1 MKRKSL
7 IRTLAV
13 AFFVG
18 FAAIAALAQPQEG
31 SLVNVATP
39 AAGQST
45 TLLPDGNLLL
55 VGGFGPDGRP
65 LADVVVF
72 DVQRNEL
79 RSHAMLSFPRSWH
92 TATVLPDG
100 TVLILGGI
108 GADSL
113 VAAETEIFDPAS
125 GTVQTLG
132 SGAPLPR
139 VFHSATLLTD
149 GRVLIA
155 GGAGPDGSLAGNAE
169 LWDPR
174 QKTSSN
180 GALLQGGPRRNH
192 QATLLADG
200 RVLLSGGTGDTGKLP
215 PSDAVFDPQSQVFS
229 SVPAGR
235 LAPPANG
242 GAGQTTVF
250 SPEDGAVD
258 VPLTALLSMRFS
270 RPVQMQ
276 SVNVQTVVLSGPFG
290 IVDARVVGAERGMLG
305 FVTPNAPLLPGTT
318 YTLRLSGVMD
328 AANAGVAFTE
338 FTFTTAGEAAQS
350 DLWVPTADWMIH
362 GGTSRWQ
369 SLPPLQAPPG
379 VVALAGQVL
388 KLDGTPL
395 ARVTLRIGG
404 RTAESDGTGRFLIT
418 GIPAGHDTMMI
429 FADTANTPVRKYGVY
444 EVGVDIQP
452 GVTSVLPYTIWMT
465 ALDTV
470 HAVHIPSPTTSET
483 VVSSPLLPGLQL
495 HLPPDTVITD
505 SRGKVVTEITI
516 TPIPL
521 DRPPFPLPHVPVP
534 VYFTIQP
541 GAAYIKVA
549 SASGPKGARLFYPN
563 AHGYPPGTPFQFWNY
578 DAATPK
584 GWFIYGK
591 GKVSPD
597 RSQIIPDPGVEI
609 YEFTGA
615 MVSNPG
621 NGPGDG
627 PRPGNHDKNGEPVD
641 LGTGLFVYNKVDL
654 ELPDVIPLVL
664 KRTYRQ
670 NDPISRSFG
679 IGASDPFDI
688 FMVGD
693 NNTFPEGYTFQDLI
707 LADGGRVHFPR
718 TSPCTGANGYCDFT
732 NAVYQSTTPGTDFYG
747 AIVRFGSCFAGGSW
761 SLTKKDGTVYCF
773 PDSDASNN
781 SRAAA
786 PIAMRDRFGNTLTFT
801 RDSSG
806 NLTQVTSP
814 NGRWMQFTYDAN
826 NRIIQAKDIIGRTVN
841 YTYDAG
847 GRLTRVTDANGG
859 IWNYSYD
866 AFNEMISIQDPKG
879 VFYLTN
885 QYDSAGRVVR
895 QTQAD
900 NTNFLFSYT
909 TDPITG
915 AITQTDFTN
924 PNGIVTRTAFNAAGY
939 STSQIAALGRPEQQ
953 TTSFGRDPN
962 TNLLT
967 SITDP
972 LSRQTAYTFDSLG
985 NITSI
990 TRLAGTPNA
999 VTTTLTYEP
1008 TFNQLSS
1015 ITDPLNHT
1023 TSLSYTPAGALSG
1036 ITDPLGHQTTFV
1048 PNTEGLP
1055 VSITDPA
1062 GNTAQV
1068 SYDGA
1073 DLVSITDPV
1082 GNITSRF
1089 IDSAGRLLA
1098 LTDAAGRVTRYTFNA
1113 LNQVVQSTDALQGVT
1128 VYTYD
1133 ANGNVASVQ
1142 DTRGGLS
1149 LFTYNNRDQL
1159 ITRTDPMLRQ
1169 ESFAYDQAGNLVS
1182 ATDRKGQVTTY
1193 QYDGLKRPV
1202 FIGFGT
1208 QMVGGNPTYASTISY
1223 TYDSVDRLTQAVD
1236 SLSGT
1241 ITRSY
1246 DNLDHVASE
1255 TTPLGSLSYSY
1266 DSAGRRTGMTV
1277 LGQPAVAYSYDD
1289 ANRILQ
1295 ISQGT
1300 AVASLSYD
1308 NANRRTSLTLPNGV
1322 SVAYS
1327 YDRNSHVIGTT
1338 YSFGAN
1344 TLGDLSYAYDSLG
1357 NVVQRGGSLTRTG
1370 LPQPV
1375 ISAAYDAAN
1384 ELANWN
1390 GVPVSYDNNGNML
1403 SDGTNT
1409 FAWDTRNHLSALNG
1423 NALQYDV
1430 YGRRTLN
1437 ASGTGFLYDGL
1448 NAVQELAGSSVTANL
1463 LTLGIDEVFSRTDS
1477 TGSFSLLTDKL
1488 GSTLALS
1495 DVNGNMATSYT
1506 YDPFGVT
1513 TITGSS
1519 TNPYQF
1525 TGRENAGNG
1534 LYYYRARYYNSTLGR
1549 FISEDPAGFDGGDTN
1564 LYAYVLDNPTNYTDP
1579 SGKCI
1584 PCVIAAIGAGFG
1596 AVEGAIH
1603 GVECGDSGWK
1613 LAGDI
1618 ARGAVSNGLGALAGF
1633 GAGIATD
1640 NPYIGG
1646 AAGGATSNIVDSVLQ
1661 GKWPDPASVAVDA
1674 GQGALLGG
1682 LADGLIPEG
1691 PGRPIDKWNSPRT
1704 WGPKAINEY
1713 RKEGISDDLN
1723 TVTNLAR
1730 KCGCD

>member
-31 SLVNVATP
+31 SLMNGATP

-72 DVQRNEL
+72 DVQRNEP
-79 RSHAMLSFPRSWH
+79 RSHAILSFPRSWH

-113 VAAETEIFDPAS
+113 VVAEAEIFDPAS
-125 GTVQTLG
+125 STLQTLG
-132 SGAPLPR
+132 SDAPLPR

-155 GGAGPDGSLAGNAE
+155 GGAGPDGKLTGTAE

-174 QKTSSN
+174 QKTSSSI
-180 GALLQGGPRRNH
+180 AQPPGGMGRNH
-192 QATLLADG
+192 RATLLADG
-200 RVLLSGGTGDTGKLP
+200 RVLLSDGKNEMGKPL
-215 PSDAVFDPQSQVFS
+215 PSDMVFDPQSQTFS
-229 SVPAGR
+229 SVLSGQLVPSA
-235 LAPPANG
+235 
-242 GAGQTTVF
+242 GAGATVF
-250 SPEDGAVD
+250 SPEDGAAD
-258 VPLTALLSMRFS
+258 VPVTVLPSMRFS
-270 RPVQMQ
+270 RPLQIQ
-276 SVNVQTVVLSGPFG
+276 SVNDQTVVLSGPFG
-290 IVDARVVGAERGMLG
+290 IVDARIIGAEGGMLA
-305 FVTPNAPLLPGTT
+305 FINPNAPLLPGTT
-318 YTLRLSGVMD
+318 YTLRISGAMD
-328 AANAGVAFTE
+328 TANAGVALAE
-338 FTFTTAGEAAQS
+338 FTFTTAGETAPG

-395 ARVTLRIGG
+395 ARVTLQIGG
-404 RTAESDGTGRFLIT
+404 RTAESDGTGRFLLT
-418 GIPAGHDTMMI
+418 GIPAGHDTMMV
-429 FADTANTPVRKYGVY
+429 FADTANTPLRKYGVY
-444 EVGVDIQP
+444 EMGVDIQP
-452 GVTSVLPYTIWMT
+452 GITTVLPYTIWMT
-465 ALDTV
+465 ALDTA

-483 VVSSPLLPGLQL
+483 VISSPFLPGLEL
-495 HLPPDTVITD
+495 HLPANTVITD

-549 SASGPKGARLFYPN
+549 NASGPEGARLFYPN

-591 GKVSPD
+591 GKVSAD

-707 LADGGRVHFPR
+707 LADGGRIHFPR

-786 PIAMRDRFGNTLTFT
+786 PIAMRDRFGNTVTFT

-841 YTYDAG
+841 YAYDAG
-847 GRLTRVTDANGG
+847 GRLIRVTDANGG

-866 AFNEMISIQDPKG
+866 AFNEMTSIQDPKG

-915 AITQTDFTN
+915 AIMQTDFTD

-939 STSQIAALGRPEQQ
+939 STSQIAALGRSEQQ

-972 LSRQTAYTFDSLG
+972 FSRQTAYTFDSLG

-1008 TFNQLSS
+1008 TFNQLAS

-1023 TSLSYTPAGALSG
+1023 TSFSYTPAGALSG

-1048 PNTEGLP
+1048 PNTQGLP

-1082 GNITSRF
+1082 GNTTSRF
-1089 IDSAGRLLA
+1089 IDSGGRLLA

-1128 VYTYD
+1128 IYTYD

-1142 DTRGGLS
+1142 DPRGGLS
-1149 LFTYNNRDQL
+1149 FFTYNNRDQL

-1182 ATDRKGQVTTY
+1182 TTDRKGQVTTY
-1193 QYDGLKRPV
+1193 QYDGLNRPV
-1202 FIGFGT
+1202 FVGFGT
-1208 QMVGGNPTYASTISY
+1208 QIVGGNPTYASTISY

-1236 SLSGT
+1236 SLNGT

-1246 DNLDHVASE
+1246 DDLDHLASE

-1266 DSAGRRTGMTV
+1266 DAAGRRTGMTV
-1277 LGQPAVAYSYDD
+1277 LGQAAVTYSYDNANRLFQISQGAAVVNLSYDD
-1289 ANRILQ
+1289 ANRR
-1295 ISQGT
+1295 
-1300 AVASLSYD
+1300 A
-1308 NANRRTSLTLPNGV
+1308 SLTLPNGV

-1327 YDRNSHVIGTT
+1327 YDRDSRVIGTT

-1344 TLGDLSYAYDSLG
+1344 TLGDLSYAYDPLG
-1357 NVVQRGGSLTRTG
+1357 HVVQRGGSLGRTG

-1430 YGRRTLN
+1430 FGRRTQN

-1448 NAVQELAGSSVTANL
+1448 NAVQELAGSTVTANL
-1463 LTLGIDEVFSRTDS
+1463 LSLGVDEVFSRSDS
-1477 TGSFSLLTDKL
+1477 TGSFSFLADNL

-1495 DVNGNMATSYT
+1495 DASGNLTTSYT
-1506 YDPFGVT
+1506 YDPFGGT
-1513 TITGSS
+1513 TLTGLSS
-1519 TNPYQF
+1519 TNAYQF

-1534 LYYYRARYYNSTLGR
+1534 IYYYRARYYNSTFGR
-1549 FISEDPAGFDGGDTN
+1549 FISEDPAGFDGGDLN
-1564 LYAYVLDNPTNYTDP
+1564 LYAYVLDNPVNLTDP
-1579 SGKCI
+1579 SGKC
-1584 PCVIAAIGAGFG
+1584 PWCVIAAIGAGFG
-1596 AVEGAIH
+1596 AIEAGIH
-1603 GVECGDSGWK
+1603 GAECGDSGWK

-1618 ARGAVSNGLGALAGF
+1618 ARGALSGGVGSVAGLV
-1633 GAGIATD
+1633 TD
-1640 NPYIGG
+1640 NPWIGG
-1646 AAGGATSNIVDSVLQ
+1646 AAANAVNNIVDSGLQ
-1661 GKWPDPASVAVDA
+1661 GKWPDPTSVVIDA
-1674 GQGALLGG
+1674 GQGALYGG
-1682 LADGLIPEG
+1682 LAKGLIPEG
-1691 PGRPIDKWNSPRT
+1691 PGRPVNMWKSPRT
-1704 WGPKAINEY
+1704 WGPKAIDAY
-1713 RKEGISDDLN
+1713 RREGLSDDLN

>member
-13 AFFVG
+13 AFFVS
-18 FAAIAALAQPQEG
+18 FAAIVALAQPQEG
-31 SLVNVATP
+31 SLVNGSTP

-72 DVQRNEL
+72 DVQRNEP

-113 VAAETEIFDPAS
+113 VVAEAEIFDPAS
-125 GTVQTLG
+125 SSFQTLG

-139 VFHSATLLTD
+139 AFHSATLLTD

-155 GGAGPDGSLAGNAE
+155 GGVGPDGNLTGTAE

-174 QKTSSN
+174 QKTRSTVTLPP
-180 GALLQGGPRRNH
+180 GRVGRNH
-192 QATLLADG
+192 RAALLADG
-200 RVLLSGGTGDTGKLP
+200 RVLLSGGKNETGKPL
-215 PSDAVFDPQSQVFS
+215 PSDSVFDPQSQAFF
-229 SVPAGR
+229 SVPSGQLTPSASSAAR
-235 LAPPANG
+235 
-242 GAGQTTVF
+242 QTTVF
-250 SPEDGAVD
+250 SPQDGASD
-258 VPLTALLSMRFS
+258 VSVTVLPSMRFS
-270 RPVQMQ
+270 RPLQIQ
-276 SVNVQTVVLSGPFG
+276 SINDQTVVLSGPFG
-290 IVDARVVGAERGMLG
+290 LVDARVIGAEGGMLA
-305 FVTPNAPLLPGTT
+305 FVNPGAPLLPGTT
-318 YTLRLSGVMD
+318 YTLRLSGAMD
-328 AANAGVAFTE
+328 TANAGVALAE
-338 FTFTTAGEAAQS
+338 FTFTTAGEATPN
-350 DLWVPTADWMIH
+350 DLWVPTGDWMIH
-362 GGTSRWQ
+362 GSTSRWQ

-395 ARVTLRIGG
+395 ARVTLQIGG
-404 RTAESDGTGRFLIT
+404 RKAESDGTGRFLIT
-418 GIPAGHDTMMI
+418 DIPAGHDTMMV
-429 FADTANTPVRKYGVY
+429 FADTANTPVRRYGVY

-452 GVTSVLPYTIWMT
+452 GVTTVLPYTIWMT
-465 ALDTV
+465 ALDTT
-470 HAVHIPSPTTSET
+470 HAVRIPSPTNSEI
-483 VVSSPLLPGLQL
+483 VISSPFLPGLEL
-495 HLPPDTVITD
+495 HLPANTVITD

-549 SASGPKGARLFYPN
+549 SAGGPKGARLFYPN

-591 GKVSPD
+591 GKVSAD

-670 NDPISRSFG
+670 NDPISRTFG

-707 LADGGRVHFPR
+707 LADGGRIHFPR
-718 TSPCTGANGYCDFT
+718 ISPCTGTNGYCDFT

-747 AIVRFGSCFAGGSW
+747 AIVRFGSCFAGGDW

-814 NGRWMQFTYDAN
+814 NGRWMQFTYDAS
-826 NRIIQAKDIIGRTVN
+826 NRMIQAKDIIGRTVN
-841 YTYDAG
+841 YSYDAG
-847 GRLTRVTDANGG
+847 GRLIRVTDANGG

-866 AFNEMISIQDPKG
+866 AFNDMTSIQDPKG

-885 QYDSAGRVVR
+885 QYNSAGRVVR

-915 AITQTDFTN
+915 AITQTDVTN

-1008 TFNQLSS
+1008 TFNQLAS

-1023 TSLSYTPAGALSG
+1023 TSFSYTPGGAVSA
-1036 ITDPLGHQTTFV
+1036 ITDQLGHQTTFV

-1082 GNITSRF
+1082 GNVTSRF

-1113 LNQVVQSTDALQGVT
+1113 LNQVVQNNDALQGVT
-1128 VYTYD
+1128 IYTYD

-1142 DTRGGLS
+1142 DPRGGLS
-1149 LFTYNNRDQL
+1149 IFTYNNRDLL
-1159 ITRTDPMLRQ
+1159 ISRTDPMLRQ

-1193 QYDGLKRPV
+1193 QYDGLNRPV

-1208 QMVGGNPTYASTISY
+1208 QVIGGNNTYASTISY
-1223 TYDSVDRLTQAVD
+1223 QYDSVDRLTQAVD

-1246 DNLDHVASE
+1246 DNLDRLGSE

-1277 LGQPAVAYSYDD
+1277 LGQPAISYSYDD
-1289 ANRILQ
+1289 ANRMTQ
-1295 ISQGT
+1295 ISQG
-1300 AVASLSYD
+1300 AVTVSLGYD

-1327 YDRNSHVIGTT
+1327 YDRNSRVIGTT

-1344 TLGDLSYAYDSLG
+1344 TLGNLSYAYDSLS
-1357 NVVQRGGSLTRTG
+1357 NVVQRGGSMARTG

-1390 GVPVSYDNNGNML
+1390 GVPISYDNNGNML

-1423 NALQYDV
+1423 NAMQYDV

-1437 ASGTGFLYDGL
+1437 ASGTGFLYDGV
-1448 NAVQELAGSSVTANL
+1448 NAVQELAGSTVTANL
-1463 LTLGIDEVFSRTDS
+1463 LSLGIDEIFSRADS
-1477 TGSFSLLTDKL
+1477 TGSFSFLSDNL
-1488 GSTLALS
+1488 GSTVALS
-1495 DVNGNMATSYT
+1495 DASGNLATSYT
-1506 YDPFGVT
+1506 YSPFGVT

-1534 LYYYRARYYNSTLGR
+1534 LYYYRARYYNSILGR

-1584 PCVIAAIGAGFG
+1584 PCIIAAIGAGFG
-1596 AVEGAIH
+1596 AAEGAIH
-1603 GVECGDSGWK
+1603 GLECGDSGWK

-1618 ARGAVSNGLGALAGF
+1618 GRGALSGGLGALVGF

-1691 PGRPIDKWNSPRT
+1691 PGRPINKWSSPRT
-1704 WGPKAINEY
+1704 WGPKAMNEY

>member
-31 SLVNVATP
+31 SLMNGATP

-79 RSHAMLSFPRSWH
+79 RSHAILSFPRSWH

-113 VAAETEIFDPAS
+113 VVSESEIFDPAS
-125 GTVQTLG
+125 SSLQTIG

-155 GGAGPDGSLAGNAE
+155 GGAGPDGKLTGTAE

-174 QKTSSN
+174 QKTSSSI
-180 GALLQGGPRRNH
+180 AQPPGGMGRNH
-192 QATLLADG
+192 RATLLADG
-200 RVLLSGGTGDTGKLP
+200 RVLLSGGKNEAGKPL
-215 PSDAVFDPQSQVFS
+215 PSDMVFDPQSQTFS
-229 SVPAGR
+229 SVPSGQ
-235 LAPPANG
+235 LAPSAS
-242 GAGQTTVF
+242 ATATQTTVF
-250 SPEDGAVD
+250 SPEDGAAD
-258 VPLTALLSMRFS
+258 VPVTVLPSMRFS
-270 RPVQMQ
+270 RPLQIQ
-276 SVNVQTVVLSGPFG
+276 SVNDQTVVLSGPFG
-290 IVDARVVGAERGMLG
+290 IVDARIIGAEGGILA
-305 FVTPNAPLLPGTT
+305 FINPNAPLLPGTT
-318 YTLRLSGVMD
+318 YTLRISGAMD
-328 AANAGVAFTE
+328 TANAGVAFTE
-338 FTFTTAGEAAQS
+338 FTFTTAGEAAPG

-369 SLPPLQAPPG
+369 TLPPLQAPPG

-395 ARVTLRIGG
+395 ARVTLQIGG

-418 GIPAGHDTMMI
+418 GIPAGHDTMMV
-429 FADTANTPVRKYGVY
+429 FADTANTPLRKYGVY

-452 GVTSVLPYTIWMT
+452 GVTTVLPYTIWMT

-495 HLPPDTVITD
+495 HLPPNTVITD

-549 SASGPKGARLFYPN
+549 NASGPEGARLFYPN

-591 GKVSPD
+591 GKVSAD

-718 TSPCTGANGYCDFT
+718 ISPCTGTNGYCDFT

-841 YTYDAG
+841 YAYDAG
-847 GRLTRVTDANGG
+847 GRLIRVTDANGG

-866 AFNEMISIQDPKG
+866 AFNEMTSIQDPKG

-915 AITQTDFTN
+915 AIMQTDFTD

-939 STSQIAALGRPEQQ
+939 STSQIAALGRSEQQ

-985 NITSI
+985 NTTSI

-1008 TFNQLSS
+1008 TFNQLAS

-1023 TSLSYTPAGALSG
+1023 TSFSYTPAGALSG

-1048 PNTEGLP
+1048 PNTQGLP

-1082 GNITSRF
+1082 GNTTSRF
-1089 IDSAGRLLA
+1089 IDSGGRLLA

-1128 VYTYD
+1128 IYTYD

-1142 DTRGGLS
+1142 DPRGGLS
-1149 LFTYNNRDQL
+1149 FFTYNNRDQL

-1182 ATDRKGQVTTY
+1182 ATDRKGQVTTH
-1193 QYDGLKRPV
+1193 QYDGLNRPV
-1202 FIGFGT
+1202 FVGFGT
-1208 QMVGGNPTYASTISY
+1208 QIVGGNPTYASTISY

-1236 SLSGT
+1236 SLNGT

-1246 DNLDHVASE
+1246 DDLDHLASE

-1266 DSAGRRTGMTV
+1266 DAAGRRTGMTV
-1277 LGQPAVAYSYDD
+1277 LGQAAVTYSYDNANRLFQISQGAAVVNLSYDD
-1289 ANRILQ
+1289 ANRR
-1295 ISQGT
+1295 
-1300 AVASLSYD
+1300 A
-1308 NANRRTSLTLPNGV
+1308 SLTLPNGV

-1327 YDRNSHVIGTT
+1327 YDRDSRVIGTT

-1344 TLGDLSYAYDSLG
+1344 TLGDLSYAYNPLG
-1357 NVVQRGGSLTRTG
+1357 HVVQRGGSLGRTG

-1409 FAWDTRNHLSALNG
+1409 FAWDTRNHLSTLNG
-1423 NALQYDV
+1423 NALQYDIF
-1430 YGRRTLN
+1430 GRRTQN

-1448 NAVQELAGSSVTANL
+1448 NAVQELAGSTVTANL
-1463 LTLGIDEVFSRTDS
+1463 LSLGIDEIFSRADS
-1477 TGSFSLLTDKL
+1477 TGSFSFLADNL

-1495 DVNGNMATSYT
+1495 DASGNLTTSYT
-1506 YDPFGVT
+1506 YDPFGGT
-1513 TITGSS
+1513 TLTGLSS
-1519 TNPYQF
+1519 TNAYQF

-1534 LYYYRARYYNSTLGR
+1534 IYYYRARYYNSTFGR
-1549 FISEDPAGFDGGDTN
+1549 FISEDPAGFDGGDLN
-1564 LYAYVLDNPTNYTDP
+1564 LYAYVLDNPVNLTDP
-1579 SGKCI
+1579 SGKC
-1584 PCVIAAIGAGFG
+1584 PWCVIAAIGAGFG
-1596 AVEGAIH
+1596 AIEAGIH
-1603 GVECGDSGWK
+1603 GAECGDSGWK

-1618 ARGAVSNGLGALAGF
+1618 ARGALSGGVGSVAGLV
-1633 GAGIATD
+1633 TD
-1640 NPYIGG
+1640 NPWIGG
-1646 AAGGATSNIVDSVLQ
+1646 AAANAVNNIVDSGLQ
-1661 GKWPDPASVAVDA
+1661 GKWPDPTSVVIDA
-1674 GQGALLGG
+1674 GQGALYGG
-1682 LADGLIPEG
+1682 LAKGLIPEG
-1691 PGRPIDKWNSPRT
+1691 PGRPVNMWKSPRT
-1704 WGPKAINEY
+1704 WGPKAIDAY
-1713 RKEGISDDLN
+1713 RREGLSDDLN

>member
-7 IRTLAV
+7 IRILTV
-13 AFFVG
+13 AFFLG
-18 FAAIAALAQPQEG
+18 FTTIVALAQPQQS
-31 SLVNVATP
+31 SLVSVVP
-39 AAGQST
+39 PAGQT
-45 TLLPDGNLLL
+45 ATLLPDGNLLL
-55 VGGFGPDGRP
+55 VGGAGADGRP

-72 DVQRNEL
+72 DVQRKQP
-79 RSHAMLSFPRSWH
+79 RSQAALNFPRSWH
-92 TATVLPDG
+92 TASVLPDG

-108 GADSL
+108 GTDGL
-113 VAAETEIFDPAS
+113 VVAEAEIFDPAS
-125 GTVQTLG
+125 GTLQTLG

-155 GGAGPDGSLAGNAE
+155 GGAGPDGSLAGTAE

-180 GALLQGGPRRNH
+180 VALPQGGPRRNH
-192 QATLLADG
+192 RAALLADG
-200 RVLLSGGTGDTGKLP
+200 RVLLSGGKDETDKLL
-215 PSDAVFDPQSQVFS
+215 PSDAVFDPQSQTFS
-229 SVPAGR
+229 SVPSDL
-235 LAPPANG
+235 LAPSAADT
-242 GAGQTTVF
+242 GAAQTTAF
-250 SPEDGAVD
+250 SPEDGATD
-258 VPLTALLSMRFS
+258 VPVTVLLSLRFS

-290 IVDARVVGAERGMLG
+290 IVDARVVAAEGGMLG

-318 YTLRLSGVMD
+318 YTLRLSGAVD
-328 AANAGVAFTE
+328 AANAGVAFTR
-338 FTFTTAGEAAQS
+338 FTFTTAGEAPQS
-350 DLWVPTADWMIH
+350 DLWAPTADWMIH
-362 GGTSRWQ
+362 GSTSRWQ

-395 ARVTLRIGG
+395 ARVTLQIGG
-404 RTAESDGTGRFLIT
+404 QKAESDGTGRFLIA
-418 GIPAGHDTMMI
+418 GIAPGHDTMMI
-429 FADTANTPVRKYGVY
+429 FADTANTPLRKYGVY

-452 GVTSVLPYTIWMT
+452 GVTNVLPYTIWMT
-465 ALDTV
+465 ALDTS
-470 HAVHIPSPTTSET
+470 HAVRIPSPTTTET
-483 VVSSPLLPGLQL
+483 IISSPLLPGLQL
-495 HLPPDTVITD
+495 RLPANTVITD

-521 DRPPFPLPHVPVP
+521 DRTPFPLPHVPVP

-541 GAAYIKVA
+541 GAAYIKVT

-627 PRPGNHDKNGEPVD
+627 PRPGNHDKDGEPVD

-664 KRTYRQ
+664 KRSYRQ
-670 NDPISRSFG
+670 NDLISRSFG

-693 NNTFPEGYTFQDLI
+693 NNTFPEGYTFQDLV
-707 LADGGRVHFPR
+707 LADGGRIHFPR
-718 TSPCTGANGYCDFT
+718 TSPCTGANGYCDFG

-786 PIAMRDRFGNTLTFT
+786 PIAMRDRFGNTVTFT

-806 NLTQVTSP
+806 NLTQVSSP
-814 NGRWMQFTYDAN
+814 NGRWIQFTYDSG

-841 YTYDAG
+841 YSYDAG

-859 IWNYSYD
+859 VWNYSYD
-866 AFNEMISIQDPKG
+866 AFNEMTSIQDPKG
-879 VFYLTN
+879 VFYLIN
-885 QYDSAGRVVR
+885 QYDPAGRVVQ

-915 AITQTDFTN
+915 AITQTDVTN
-924 PNGIVTRTAFNAAGY
+924 PNGIVTRTAFNASGY
-939 STSQIAALGRPEQQ
+939 STSKIAALGRPEQQ

-972 LSRQTAYTFDSLG
+972 LSRQTAYTFDLLG

-1023 TSLSYTPAGALSG
+1023 TSFSYTPAGALSA
-1036 ITDPLGHQTTFV
+1036 ITDQLGHQITFV
-1048 PNTEGLP
+1048 PNSEGLP
-1055 VSITDPA
+1055 VSVTDAA
-1062 GNTAQV
+1062 GNTAQL

-1089 IDSAGRLLA
+1089 TDSGGRLLA
-1098 LTDAAGRVTRYTFNA
+1098 LTDAAGRVTRYVVNP

-1142 DTRGGLS
+1142 DAQGGLS
-1149 LFTYNNRDQL
+1149 FFTYNNRDQI

-1169 ESFAYDQAGNLVS
+1169 ESFAYDLAGNLVS
-1182 ATDRKGQVTTY
+1182 KTDRKGQVTSY
-1193 QYDGLKRPV
+1193 SYDGLNRLTFV
-1202 FIGFGT
+1202 GFGT

-1223 TYDSVDRLTQAVD
+1223 QYDSVDRLTQATD
-1236 SLSGT
+1236 SVSGL
-1241 ITRSY
+1241 ITRAY
-1246 DNLDHVASE
+1246 DNLDRLSSE

-1266 DSAGRRTGMTV
+1266 DAAGRRTSMTV
-1277 LGQPAVAYSYDD
+1277 LGQPAISYSYDD
-1289 ANRILQ
+1289 ANRMTQ

-1300 AVASLSYD
+1300 ATVSLGYD

-1322 SVAYS
+1322 SLAYG
-1327 YDRNSHVIGTT
+1327 YDGDSRLVSTT

-1357 NVVQRGGSLTRTG
+1357 NVVQRGGGFARTG

-1384 ELANWN
+1384 ELTNWN
-1390 GVPVSYDNNGNML
+1390 GIAITYDNNGNMI
-1403 SDGTNT
+1403 SDGANT
-1409 FAWDTRNHLSALNG
+1409 FTWDTRNHLSALNG

-1430 YGRRTLN
+1430 FGRRTQN

-1448 NAVQELAGSSVTANL
+1448 NAVQELAGSTVTANL
-1463 LTLGIDEVFSRTDS
+1463 LTLGVDEVFSRADS
-1477 TGSFSLLTDKL
+1477 SGSFSFLTDNL

-1495 DVNGNMATSYT
+1495 DVNGSLTTSYT
-1506 YDPFGVT
+1506 YNPFGGT
-1513 TITGSS
+1513 TFAGLSS

-1525 TGRENAGNG
+1525 TGRENDGNG
-1534 LYYYRARYYNSTLGR
+1534 IYYYRARYYNSILGR
-1549 FISEDPAGFDGGDTN
+1549 FISEDPAGFAGGDTN
-1564 LYAYVLDNPTNYTDP
+1564 LYAYVLDSPTNYTDP

-1584 PCVIAAIGAGFG
+1584 VCIIAGIGAIAGG
-1596 AVEGAIH
+1596 IEAGIH
-1603 GVECGDSGWK
+1603 GAECGDSGWK

-1618 ARGAVSNGLGALAGF
+1618 GRGALSGGVGALV
-1633 GAGIATD
+1633 GAAFE
-1640 NPYIGG
+1640 NPMIGG
-1646 AAGGATSNIVDSVLQ
+1646 AAANATSDLINGAFGEPTSPTDVLI
-1661 GKWPDPASVAVDA
+1661 DA
-1674 GQGALLGG
+1674 GQGALFGG
-1682 LADGLIPEG
+1682 LAHGLIPEG

-1704 WGPKAINEY
+1704 WGPKAMNEY
-1713 RKEGISDDLN
+1713 RREGLSDDLN

-1730 KCGCD
+1730 KCGCN

>member
-31 SLVNVATP
+31 SLMNGATP

-72 DVQRNEL
+72 DVQRNEP
-79 RSHAMLSFPRSWH
+79 RSHAILSFPRSWH

-113 VAAETEIFDPAS
+113 VVAEAEIFDPAS
-125 GTVQTLG
+125 STLQTLG
-132 SGAPLPR
+132 SDAPLPR

-155 GGAGPDGSLAGNAE
+155 GGAGPDGKLTGTAE

-174 QKTSSN
+174 QKTSSSI
-180 GALLQGGPRRNH
+180 AQPPGGMGRNH
-192 QATLLADG
+192 RATLLADG
-200 RVLLSGGTGDTGKLP
+200 RVLLSDGKNEMGKPL
-215 PSDAVFDPQSQVFS
+215 PSDMVFDPQSQTFS
-229 SVPAGR
+229 SVLSGQLVPSA
-235 LAPPANG
+235 
-242 GAGQTTVF
+242 GAGATVF
-250 SPEDGAVD
+250 SPEDGAAD
-258 VPLTALLSMRFS
+258 VPVTVLPSMRFS
-270 RPVQMQ
+270 RPLQIQ
-276 SVNVQTVVLSGPFG
+276 SVNDQTVVLSGPFG
-290 IVDARVVGAERGMLG
+290 IVDARIIGAEGGMLA
-305 FVTPNAPLLPGTT
+305 FINPNAPLLPGTT
-318 YTLRLSGVMD
+318 YTLRISGAMD
-328 AANAGVAFTE
+328 TANAGVALAE
-338 FTFTTAGEAAQS
+338 FTFTTAGETAPG

-395 ARVTLRIGG
+395 ARVTLQIGG
-404 RTAESDGTGRFLIT
+404 RTAESDGTGRFLLT
-418 GIPAGHDTMMI
+418 GIPAGHDTMMV
-429 FADTANTPVRKYGVY
+429 FADTANTPLRKYGVY
-444 EVGVDIQP
+444 EMGVDIQP
-452 GVTSVLPYTIWMT
+452 GITTVLPYTIWMT
-465 ALDTV
+465 ALDTA

-483 VVSSPLLPGLQL
+483 VISSPFLPGLEL
-495 HLPPDTVITD
+495 HLPANTVITD

-549 SASGPKGARLFYPN
+549 NASGPKGARLFYPN

-591 GKVSPD
+591 GKVSAD

-718 TSPCTGANGYCDFT
+718 ISPCTGTNGYCDFT

-841 YTYDAG
+841 YAYDAG
-847 GRLTRVTDANGG
+847 GRLIRVTDANGG

-866 AFNEMISIQDPKG
+866 AFNEMTSIQDPKG

-915 AITQTDFTN
+915 AITQTDFTD

-1008 TFNQLSS
+1008 TFNQLAS

-1023 TSLSYTPAGALSG
+1023 TSFSYTPAGALSG

-1048 PNTEGLP
+1048 PNTQGLP
-1055 VSITDPA
+1055 VSITDPS

-1082 GNITSRF
+1082 GNTTSRF
-1089 IDSAGRLLA
+1089 IDSGGRLLA

-1128 VYTYD
+1128 IYTYD

-1142 DTRGGLS
+1142 DPRGGLS
-1149 LFTYNNRDQL
+1149 FFTYNNRDQL

-1202 FIGFGT
+1202 FVGFGT
-1208 QMVGGNPTYASTISY
+1208 QIVGGNPTYASTISY

-1236 SLSGT
+1236 SLNGT

-1246 DNLDHVASE
+1246 DNLDHLASE

-1266 DSAGRRTGMTV
+1266 DAAGRRTGMTV
-1277 LGQPAVAYSYDD
+1277 LGQAAVTYSYDNANRLFQISQGAAVVNLSYDD
-1289 ANRILQ
+1289 ANRR
-1295 ISQGT
+1295 
-1300 AVASLSYD
+1300 A
-1308 NANRRTSLTLPNGV
+1308 SLTLPNGV
-1322 SVAYS
+1322 SVADS
-1327 YDRNSHVIGTT
+1327 YDRDSRVIGTT

-1344 TLGDLSYAYDSLG
+1344 TLGDLSYAYDPLG
-1357 NVVQRGGSLTRTG
+1357 HVVQRGGSLGRTG

-1430 YGRRTLN
+1430 FGRRTQN

-1448 NAVQELAGSSVTANL
+1448 NAVQELAGSTVTANL
-1463 LTLGIDEVFSRTDS
+1463 LSLGVDEVFSRSDS
-1477 TGSFSLLTDKL
+1477 TGSFSFLADNL

-1495 DVNGNMATSYT
+1495 DASGNLTTSYT
-1506 YDPFGVT
+1506 YDPFGGT
-1513 TITGSS
+1513 TLTGLSS
-1519 TNPYQF
+1519 TNAYQF

-1534 LYYYRARYYNSTLGR
+1534 IYYYRARYYNSTFGR
-1549 FISEDPAGFDGGDTN
+1549 FISEDPAGFDGGDLN
-1564 LYAYVLDNPTNYTDP
+1564 LYAYVLDNPVNLTDP
-1579 SGKCI
+1579 SGKC
-1584 PCVIAAIGAGFG
+1584 PWCVIAAIGAGFG
-1596 AVEGAIH
+1596 AIEAGIH
-1603 GVECGDSGWK
+1603 GAECGDSGWK

-1618 ARGAVSNGLGALAGF
+1618 ARGALSGGVGSVAGLV
-1633 GAGIATD
+1633 TD
-1640 NPYIGG
+1640 NPWIGG
-1646 AAGGATSNIVDSVLQ
+1646 AAANAVNNIVDSGLQ
-1661 GKWPDPASVAVDA
+1661 GKWPDPTSVVIDA
-1674 GQGALLGG
+1674 GQGALYGG
-1682 LADGLIPEG
+1682 LAKGLIPEG
-1691 PGRPIDKWNSPRT
+1691 PGRPVNMWKSPRT
-1704 WGPKAINEY
+1704 WGPKAIDAY
-1713 RKEGISDDLN
+1713 RREGLSDDLN